1 MQDPDMSLVTDL
13 TALKVA
19 FEGHMAGEEKWQTGI
34 DKRLDNIDRVID
46 EKFTRLEALI
56 SPISRQLQEDTQA
69 LFGVSPDKDN
79 GIHNDVKVLKLW
91 RETVDGRWMKAV
103 AIMFAIQLLFNGA
116 GFFLA
121 KQGYFQTDTKAKT
134 EQVVPR

>member
-1 MQDPDMSLVTDL
+1 MQDPGVSLVTDL

-19 FEGHMAGEEKWQTGI
+19 FEDHKNHEEKWQDGI
-34 DKRLDNIDRVID
+34 DEKFAHLDRCID

-56 SPISRQLQEDTQA
+56 APISRQLQEDTQA

-121 KQGYFQTDTKAKT
+121 KQGYFQADTKAKT
-134 EQVVPR
+134 EQVAPR